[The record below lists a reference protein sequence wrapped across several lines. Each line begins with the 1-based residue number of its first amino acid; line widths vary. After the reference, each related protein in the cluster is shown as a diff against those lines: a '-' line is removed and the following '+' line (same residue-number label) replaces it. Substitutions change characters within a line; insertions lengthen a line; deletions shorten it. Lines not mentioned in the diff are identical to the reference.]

1 MARPTRIV
9 PGIMQS
15 QMMLQKRFRAELLFG
30 TESPWSLKNYIGLKV
45 TLHMADKIN
54 ASDLKSQKDNFIII
68 DVREADE
75 LAGGK
80 IDGSIHMPLGLAI
93 RNAKKKQIEE
103 MREKKICTYCGTGY
117 RGNIAADELNKEGF
131 NAVTLE
137 GGYPSWNQ

>member
-1 MARPTRIV
+1 
-9 PGIMQS
+9 
-15 QMMLQKRFRAELLFG
+15 
-30 TESPWSLKNYIGLKV
+30 
-45 TLHMADKIN
+45 MADKIS
-54 ASDLKSQKDNFIII
+54 AADLKAQKDNFVII

-80 IDGSIHMPLGLAI
+80 IENSIHMPLGLTI
-93 RNAKKKQIEE
+93 RNAKKKQIED

-137 GGYPSWNQ
+137 GGYPSWAQ